1 MRRVLQVFCLCAEQV
16 VISMAEKVLINF
28 CVVDEL
34 LEIPGIGP
42 IIANR
47 IVEYRKAHGDFTVE
61 SFSALAHVKN
71 LSEVLSYL
79 DFSSCPLEQE
89 EVVFAGAEKSP
100 LPSLEQ
106 QSKSKTPVSK
116 DSALGIKPYPYEY
129 FPPPVDGR
137 TKASDTVQ
145 DPSFH
150 SDQPDPKTDMHQNGQ
165 GAASVTFDDTVRPSG
180 VDTLVETEQNSVPS
194 ASQMNHGS
202 GVFQSGSRDFS
213 QEPWYHKSSDYGNRR
228 SKTGGSSQKSR
239 KQHDRAHR
247 QRNVRHE
254 RMEATPLVSV
264 PHHSRTESPYQG
276 ESSQHEDGDSSQE
289 EDYQSE
295 HYVADNAEID
305 RRLSTRLW
313 ELLGMRCS
321 DVDSSHHSKPH
332 RSAEVPR
339 RTSNSERDPSSQ
351 HLRDN
356 PSHGKPSRSTRS
368 GTCRVAERQQSRT
381 RQPAEFAG
389 PPPVRRT
396 SPSVPTDFDY
406 QDSRPLSAR
415 SPVDH
420 RSTSARSPVDHRST
434 VCTFSG

>member
-1 MRRVLQVFCLCAEQV
+1 MLSCIFVGELSISCVVYFKFSALCAEQV
-16 VISMAEKVLINF
+16 VISMAEKVHIHF

-42 IIANR
+42 IIAKR

-79 DFSSCPLEQE
+79 DFSSCSLEQQ
-89 EVVFAGAEKSP
+89 EVVSVGAEKSP

-106 QSKSKTPVSK
+106 QSNSKTYVTKES
-116 DSALGIKPYPYEY
+116 SSGIKPYPYEV
-129 FPPPVDGR
+129 FPPSVDGR
-137 TKASDTVQ
+137 IKASDTAQ
-145 DPSFH
+145 NSSFH

-165 GAASVTFDDTVRPSG
+165 GAATVTFDDTVRPSG
-180 VDTLVETEQNSVPS
+180 VDTLVETEQNPVPS
-194 ASQMNHGS
+194 ASQVNHGS

-213 QEPWYHKSSDYGNRR
+213 QESWYHKSSDYGNRR
-228 SKTGGSSQKSR
+228 SKTGASSQRSR
-239 KQHDRAHR
+239 KQYDRAHH

-264 PHHSRTESPYQG
+264 PHHQSRTESPYQG
-276 ESSQHEDGDSSQE
+276 ESSQHEGDDSSQE

-295 HYVADNAEID
+295 HCVVDNAEID

-356 PSHGKPSRSTRS
+356 PSYGKPSRSTRS
-368 GTCRVAERQQSRT
+368 GTYRVAED
-381 RQPAEFAG
+381 
-389 PPPVRRT
+389 
-396 SPSVPTDFDY
+396 PSI
-406 QDSRPLSAR
+406 
-415 SPVDH
+415 
-420 RSTSARSPVDHRST
+420 
-434 VCTFSG
+434 G